1 MSDRYLELAQ
11 SSLGRQLFSSFNLP
25 APPRLERELEAYGS
39 QPLAGR
45 SAVVGGVAQARNRAG
60 IEAALKGAGASLGS
74 EGASLLVFDAAGA
87 AGPAALKDLY
97 SFFHQHLAGLPAGAR
112 LVVVGRAVAS
122 CADAAEAAAAGAL
135 SGFVK
140 SLAKEIGRKGAT
152 ANLVTVADGAELW
165 LDGALRFLL
174 SGHAAFVT
182 GQVLPLTPSA
192 KSLQPGDTTAPLAGK
207 TALVTGAARGIGA
220 AIARTL
226 AREGAQVIGVDRPQ
240 EEEALNAT
248 LHPIGGRAVLLDVTA
263 PDAGER
269 IASAASKLD
278 LVVHNA
284 GVTRDKLLRNMPEHY
299 WDMVLGINLEAIV
312 RINERLLSGPLRPQA
327 RMVCIASIG
336 GIAGNAGQTNYAAT
350 KSGVISYVAALAPEL
365 ARRGMAINAVA
376 PGFIETQMTA
386 MIPPANRF
394 FGRRMSALLQGGL
407 PEDIAEA
414 VTFLGAAPLSGG
426 VNGATLRVCG
436 QNWLGA

>member
-1 MSDRYLELAQ
+1 MSDRYLALAQ
-11 SSLGRQLFSSFNLP
+11 SPLGRQFFSALNLP
-25 APPRLERELEAYGS
+25 APPRLARELQAYGP
-39 QPLAGR
+39 QPLAGKT
-45 SAVVGGVAQARNRAG
+45 ALVAGVPQARHRTTL
-60 IEAALKGAGASLGS
+60 EAALRGAGASLSGDKP
-74 EGASLLVFDAAGA
+74 ALLLFDASGA
-87 AGPAALKDLY
+87 TGPAELKPLY
-97 SFFHQHLAGLPAGAR
+97 AFFHERLAGLPGGTH
-112 LVVVGRAVAS
+112 VVVIGRAPAS
-122 CADAAEAAAAGAL
+122 CDSAAEAAAAGAL

-152 ANLVTVADGAELW
+152 ANLVTVADGAEAW
-165 LDGALRFLL
+165 LGGALRFLL

-182 GQVLPLTPSA
+182 GQTLPLTPPA
-192 KSLQPGDTTAPLAGK
+192 RSLKPGDCSRPLDGK

-220 AIARTL
+220 AIARSL
-226 AREGAQVIGVDRPQ
+226 AREGAHVIGVDRPQ
-240 EEEALNAT
+240 EEAALQGT
-248 LHPIGGRAVLLDVTA
+248 LAAFDGKPLLLDVTA
-263 PDAGER
+263 ADAGER
-269 IASAASKLD
+269 IAEAAGQLD

-284 GVTRDKLLRNMPEHY
+284 GVTRDKLLRNMPEHF

-312 RINERLLSGPLRPQA
+312 RINEQLLAGALAPQA
-327 RMVCIASIG
+327 RMVCISSIG

-350 KSGVISYVAALAPEL
+350 KSGVISYVAALAAEVGK
-365 ARRGMAINAVA
+365 RGMAINAVA

-386 MIPPANRF
+386 SIPPANRF

-426 VNGATLRVCG
+426 VNGVTLRVCG

>member
-11 SSLGRQLFSSFNLP
+11 SSLGRQFFSALNLP
-25 APPRLERELEAYGS
+25 GPPRLLREPQAYNA
-39 QPLAGR
+39 QPLAGKG
-45 SAVVGGVAQARNRAG
+45 AIVGGVAQARYRSG
-60 IEAALKGAGASLGS
+60 VEAVLRGAGATLAES
-74 EGASLLVFDAAGA
+74 AAPLLVFDAAGA
-87 AGPAALKDLY
+87 SGPAELKTLY
-97 SFFHQHLAGLPAGAR
+97 SFFHQNLEGLPSGAR
-112 LVVVGRAVAS
+112 IVVIGRAAS
-122 CADAAEAAAAGAL
+122 SCESAAEAATAGAL

-140 SLAKEIGRKGAT
+140 SLAKEIGRKGSA
-152 ANLVTVADGAELW
+152 ANLITVADGAEPW

-174 SGHAAFVT
+174 SGHSAYVT

-192 KSLQPGDTTAPLAGK
+192 KSLQPGDFSRPLSGK

-220 AIARTL
+220 AI

-248 LHPIGGRAVLLDVTA
+248 LHPLGGRAVLLDVTA
-263 PDAGER
+263 ADAGAR
-269 IASAASKLD
+269 IAEAAGKLD
-278 LVVHNA
+278 LLVHNA
-284 GVTRDKLLRNMPEHY
+284 GVTRDKLLRKMPEHY

-312 RINERLLSGPLRPQA
+312 RINEQLLAGNLKPQA
-327 RMVCIASIG
+327 RLVCIASIG

-350 KSGVISYVAALAPEL
+350 KSGVISYVAALAPQL
-365 ARRGMAINAVA
+365 AERGMAINAVA

-386 MIPPANRF
+386 SIPAANRF

>member
-11 SSLGRQLFSSFNLP
+11 TSLGRQFFSALNLP
-25 APPRLERELEAYGS
+25 GPPRLARELDAYGS

-45 SAVVGGVAQARNRAG
+45 TARVGGVAQARNKSG
-60 IEAALKGAGASLGS
+60 IEAALKGAGASLGG
-74 EGASLLVFDAAGA
+74 EGASLLLFDASGA
-87 AGPAALKDLY
+87 AGPAELKELY
-97 SFFHQHLAGLPAGAR
+97 SFFHQNLAGLSPGTR
-112 LVVVGRAVAS
+112 IVVVGRAVAS
-122 CADAAEAAAAGAL
+122 YGSAAEAAAAGAL

-152 ANLVTVADGAELW
+152 ANLLTVADGAEAW
-165 LDGALRFLL
+165 IDGALRFLL
-174 SGHAAFVT
+174 SGHSAFVT

-192 KSLQPGDTTAPLAGK
+192 KSLQPGETVAPLSGK

-220 AIARTL
+220 AIARSL

-248 LHPIGGRAVLLDVTA
+248 LHPLGGRALLLDVTA
-263 PDAGER
+263 ADAGER
-269 IASAASKLD
+269 IAEAASKLD

-312 RINERLLSGPLRPQA
+312 RINERLLFGPLRPQA
-327 RMVCIASIG
+327 RLVCIASIG

-365 ARRGMAINAVA
+365 SKRGMAINAVA

-386 MIPPANRF
+386 TIPPANRF

>member
-11 SSLGRQLFSSFNLP
+11 TSLGRQFFSALNLP
-25 APPRLERELEAYGS
+25 GPPRLAREPQPYGA
-39 QPLAGR
+39 QPLAGK
-45 SAVVGGVAQARNRAG
+45 AAIVGGVAQARYRTG
-60 IEAALKGAGASLGS
+60 IEAALKGAGATLAES
-74 EGASLLVFDAAGA
+74 AAPLLVFDAAGA
-87 AGPAALKDLY
+87 SGPAELKALY
-97 SFFHQHLAGLPAGAR
+97 SFFHQNLEGLPSGAR
-112 LVVVGRAVAS
+112 IVVIGRTAS
-122 CADAAEAAAAGAL
+122 SCETAAEAAAAGAL
-135 SGFVK
+135 SGFIK
-140 SLAKEIGRKGAT
+140 SLAKEIGRRGSA
-152 ANLVTVADGAELW
+152 ANLITVADGAEPW

-174 SGHAAFVT
+174 SGHSAYVT

-192 KSLQPGDTTAPLAGK
+192 KSLRPGDFSRSLSGK

-220 AIARTL
+220 AIAQML

-263 PDAGER
+263 ADAGER
-269 IASAASKLD
+269 IAEAAGKLD
-278 LVVHNA
+278 LLVHNA
-284 GVTRDKLLRNMPEHY
+284 GVTRDKLLRKMPEHY

-312 RINERLLSGPLRPQA
+312 RINEQLLAGNLKPQA
-327 RMVCIASIG
+327 RLVCIASIG

-350 KSGVISYVAALAPEL
+350 KSGVISYVAALAPQL
-365 ARRGMAINAVA
+365 AQRGMAINAVA

-386 MIPPANRF
+386 SIPAANRF

>member
-11 SSLGRQLFSSFNLP
+11 TSLGRQFFSALNLP
-25 APPRLERELEAYGS
+25 GPPRLLREPQAYNA
-39 QPLAGR
+39 QPLAGKG
-45 SAVVGGVAQARNRAG
+45 VIVGGVAQARYRAG
-60 IEAALKGAGASLGS
+60 VEAALRGAGATLAES
-74 EGASLLVFDAAGA
+74 AAPLLVFDAAGA
-87 AGPAALKDLY
+87 SGPAELKALY
-97 SFFHQHLAGLPAGAR
+97 SFFHQNLEGLPSAAR
-112 LVVVGRAVAS
+112 IVVIGRAAS
-122 CADAAEAAAAGAL
+122 SCDNAAEAAAAGAL

-140 SLAKEIGRKGAT
+140 SLAKEIGRRGSA
-152 ANLVTVADGAELW
+152 ANLITVADGAEPW

-174 SGHAAFVT
+174 SGHSAYVT

-192 KSLQPGDTTAPLAGK
+192 RSLRPSDFSRPLSGK

-220 AIARTL
+220 AIAQTL

-240 EEEALNAT
+240 EEETLNAT

-263 PDAGER
+263 ADAGQR
-269 IASAASKLD
+269 IAEAAGKLD
-278 LVVHNA
+278 LLVHNA
-284 GVTRDKLLRNMPEHY
+284 GVTRDKLLRKMPEHY

-312 RINERLLSGPLRPQA
+312 RINEQLLAGNLKPQA
-327 RMVCIASIG
+327 RLVCIASIG

-350 KSGVISYVAALAPEL
+350 KSGVISYVAALAPQL
-365 ARRGMAINAVA
+365 AQRGMAINAVA

-386 MIPPANRF
+386 SIPAANRF

>member
-11 SSLGRQLFSSFNLP
+11 TALGRQFFSALNLP
-25 APPRLERELEAYGS
+25 GPPRLARDPGPYGT

-45 SAVVGGVAQARNRAG
+45 SALVGGVAQARNLAG
-60 IEAALKGAGASLGS
+60 VEAALRGAGATLGG
-74 EGASLLVFDAAGA
+74 EAATLLVFDASGA
-87 AGPAALKDLY
+87 AGPAELKELY
-97 SFFHQHLAGLPAGAR
+97 AFFHQNLAGLSSSAR
-112 LVVVGRAVAS
+112 IVVIGRAVAS
-122 CADAAEAAAAGAL
+122 CANAAEAAAAGAL

-152 ANLVTVADGAELW
+152 ANLLTVADGAEAW
-165 LDGALRFLL
+165 VDGALRFLL
-174 SGHAAFVT
+174 SGHAAYVT

-192 KSLQPGDTTAPLAGK
+192 KSLQPGEFTNPLAGK

-248 LHPIGGRAVLLDVTA
+248 LHPVGGRALLLDVTA
-263 PDAGER
+263 ADAGER
-269 IASAASKLD
+269 IAEAASKLD

-312 RINERLLSGPLRPQA
+312 RINQHLLAGPLRPQA
-327 RMVCIASIG
+327 RLVCIASIG

-365 ARRGMAINAVA
+365 AKRGMAINAVA

-386 MIPPANRF
+386 SIPAPNRF